1 MKPRREFQEDF
12 TEAVALAMSL
22 RAQEFQLA
30 KKEHTEVVESYMYIP
45 TPFSLDW
52 QAEDLEADVRP

>member
-12 TEAVALAMSL
+12 TEVVALAMSL

-30 KKEHTEVVESYMYIP
+30 KKEHTEVVES
-45 TPFSLDW
+45 
-52 QAEDLEADVRP
+52 